1 MSFNPKPGYVCSFAM
16 QKNPNKTEAKH
27 PDLVLINHMTKN
39 GKQAPKNFTIKLN
52 GQDVW
57 CQASGYKQEDGSVKI
72 TITQTDTNKKQGFA
86 PKPAYNAAAAEDF
99 I

>member
-1 MSFNPKPGYVCSFAM
+1 MSFNPKPGYVCSFSM

-27 PDLVLINHMTKN
+27 PDLVLINHM
-39 GKQAPKNFTIKLN
+39 GKMAPKNFTIKLN

-57 CQASGYKQEDGSVKI
+57 CQASGYKQEDGTLKV
-72 TITQTDTNKKQGFA
+72 TITQTDTKKKQGFA
-86 PKPAYNAAAAEDF
+86 PKPAYDAGAAEDF

>member
-1 MSFNPKPGYVCSFAM
+1 MSFNPKPGYVCSFRM
-16 QKNPNKTEAKH
+16 EKNPSKTEANH
-27 PDLVLINHMTKN
+27 PDLVLVKQITKT

-86 PKPAYNAAAAEDF
+86 PKPAYSAAAAEDF

>member
-16 QKNPNKTEAKH
+16 QKNPNKIEAKH

-86 PKPAYNAAAAEDF
+86 PNPQQAAAAEDF

>member
-39 GKQAPKNFTIKLN
+39 GKQAPKNFTI
-52 GQDVW
+52 
-57 CQASGYKQEDGSVKI
+57 
-72 TITQTDTNKKQGFA
+72 
-86 PKPAYNAAAAEDF
+86 
-99 I
+99 

>member
-1 MSFNPKPGYVCSFAM
+1 MSFNPKPGYVCSFSM
-16 QKNPNKTEAKH
+16 QKNPNKSQEKH

-72 TITQTDTNKKQGFA
+72 TITETESMKKQGFA
-86 PKPAYNAAAAEDF
+86 PKPAYNSGAAEDF

>member
-1 MSFNPKPGYVCSFAM
+1 M
-16 QKNPNKTEAKH
+16 QKNPNKNQEKH

-57 CQASGYKQEDGSVKI
+57 CQASGYKQEDGTVKI
-72 TITQTDTNKKQGFA
+72 TITQTDTNNKQGFA
-86 PKPAYNAAAAEDF
+86 PKPQQSAAAEDF